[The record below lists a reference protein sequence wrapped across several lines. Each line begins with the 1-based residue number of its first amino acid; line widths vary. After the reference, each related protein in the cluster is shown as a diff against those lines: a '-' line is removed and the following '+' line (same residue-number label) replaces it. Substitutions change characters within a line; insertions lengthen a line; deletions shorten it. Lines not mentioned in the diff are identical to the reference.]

1 MSKQYW
7 MCSSSFPKRLV
18 KIKPF
23 VSKTKTYLSCTFEED
38 AEAEDPLLPVDVAVV
53 VGVEALEDPVEEDVV
68 RHVERVVEELAEP
81 RPVQTVD
88 FDGCKRR
95 FF

>member
-1 MSKQYW
+1 MYCINS
-7 MCSSSFPKRLV
+7 
-18 KIKPF
+18 
-23 VSKTKTYLSCTFEED
+23 TFEED

-81 RPVQTVD
+81 RPVQAID
-88 FDGCKRR
+88 FDG
-95 FF
+95 

>member
-1 MSKQYW
+1 MY
-7 MCSSSFPKRLV
+7 RINV
-18 KIKPF
+18 
-23 VSKTKTYLSCTFEED
+23 TFEED

-88 FDGCKRR
+88 FDGCKGD
-95 FF
+95 FFNVLERGV

>member
-1 MSKQYW
+1 MYCINS
-7 MCSSSFPKRLV
+7 
-18 KIKPF
+18 
-23 VSKTKTYLSCTFEED
+23 TFEED

-88 FDGCKRR
+88 FDG
-95 FF
+95 